1 MRSGDSADARPCE
14 QVFDADARPCEQVFG
29 HVRQQPIA
37 IVGVGSL
44 MPGSTDVGGFWRS
57 VLEGRDLLTDVPP
70 THWLVEDYYDPD
82 PAAPDKTYS
91 RRGAFL
97 PPIDFDPVAYGIP
110 PNTVAAT
117 DTSQLLA
124 LMVAEQVLTDA
135 TGGDLA
141 AMNRERVSV
150 ILGLGALELLTTM
163 AARLE
168 RPVWLKALRESGVE
182 ESEAQAICDR
192 IASHYVPWQE
202 ATFPGLLGN
211 VVAGR
216 IANKFD
222 LRGTNFTA
230 DAACASSFAA
240 VASAVNELALGRSDL
255 VITGGVDAFNDISM
269 YMCFSKTP
277 ALSPTGDCRPF
288 SDAADGTI
296 LGEGLVMFA
305 LKRLEDAERDNDR
318 IYAVVRGIGSSSD
331 GRATAVYAPLPEGQ
345 ARALRRTYE
354 VAGYGPETV
363 ELVEAHGTGT
373 KAGDAAEFAAL
384 RATFEQTGRAGR
396 WCALGSV
403 KSQVGHTKG
412 AAGAAGMLKAVLALQ
427 HKVFP
432 PTLKVERPNPELG
445 MESSPLYL
453 NTHARPW
460 VRGSTHPRRA
470 SVSSFGF
477 GGTNFHVTLEEYLPG
492 TRSGGGVPASRT
504 RTMPAE
510 LVLISAP
517 TVTELVNRARG
528 IGNGDLRQHDL
539 AWVARETQR
548 TFHHDDHV
556 RLAVVATDTA
566 ELASRLEQ
574 AVMLIENN
582 PGASFSTLSG
592 LHYGAGPTALGDI
605 AFLFPGQG
613 SQYTGMG
620 ADVAMHF
627 PAAGAVWDWAAAIG
641 IGDRPL
647 HEVVF
652 PIPAFTDLEREAQER
667 LLTATEW
674 AQPALAVS
682 SLALLNVLSGL
693 GLASD
698 CVAGHSFGELV
709 GLYVAGAFDEET
721 LVRLARR
728 RGELMRDAAAVPGM
742 MVAVSGSREDV
753 EAVIASCGD
762 EKLWVAN
769 DNAPRQVVVSGTA
782 SAVEIFEGKLAKAG
796 LLAKRLN
803 AATGFHS
810 PLVMAAS
817 GPLRHFLSDV
827 DIRGPQID
835 VYGNADAAK
844 YPSDP
849 DAVRHRI
856 ADHLASGVRFVDQ
869 IEAMYCRGV
878 RTFIEIGAGSAVTRL
893 VGQILGDRQHT
904 AVSLDRKGG
913 NGVTSL
919 YDALGLLCARGM
931 AMNLDALWAGYAPPV
946 RRQEAPKS
954 KAVVKIS
961 GANFDR
967 RYPPADGAD
976 ALPPP
981 NPPRSTEDP
990 LAGSSI
996 GTEDPLAGSSIGT
1009 EDLLAGSEG
1018 QFAGSSIGTV
1028 GPFAGSSNGTDVVG
1042 DGWLRVHEDLARR
1055 TMDAH
1060 AAYQRAMADSHVAF
1074 LKLADTWAGGLGA
1087 AVTANEKSPD
1097 RVPQT
1102 SNDLLAGPGT
1112 EDPLVGSS
1120 IGADDLLAGSSMST
1134 DSSVP
1139 DFAIT
1144 PPVQPMRAAP
1154 TGNFTAPDPV
1164 TPVDTVDAEAV
1175 DLGSVLLSVVAD
1187 KTGYPPEILDAGMEL
1202 EADLGID
1209 SIKRVEI
1216 LSALREKVPGL
1227 PDVDAMEL
1235 GKLRTIGQIVDKLK
1249 EATHT
1254 DGVSSLDRTVVRTV
1268 VAEASGLAMAGL
1280 GDGPLAVTDDGGGIA
1295 HLVVERLTAHG
1306 LSARVVTDVAPD
1318 VAGVIF
1324 LGGLRDVGSEEQAL
1338 AVNVEAFRTASAV
1351 ARCFEEFGGVFVTV
1365 QDTGG
1370 DFGLGGLQ
1378 PTRAWLGGVA
1388 ALAKTVAQEWTTA
1401 SVKAIDCERG
1411 GRTASAIA
1419 EDIVRELLAGGSTL
1433 EVGLR
1438 ADGTRTTVELVK
1450 TRVESV
1456 GTPRIGPESVIVA
1469 TGGGRGV
1476 TAASLRALAER
1487 YQPRLVLIGRTPL
1500 LDEPDEL
1507 RGVTDDASLKQI
1519 VTELELRRTGQRP
1532 APAYVGSLVE
1542 ALRSARE
1549 IRGTLAA
1556 LARAGSEVRYV
1567 PVDVRDGKALAV
1579 ALDEV
1584 RQSWGPIT
1592 GVIHGAGVLADKRV
1606 VDKTVRQFEQV
1617 FGTKVVGLLT
1627 LLDAT
1632 ENDPLDVLCVFS
1644 SVVARY
1650 GNPGQSDYA
1659 MANEVLNQVASAEAV
1674 KRPGSVVRS
1683 IAWGPWHG
1691 GMVTPEVERHFR
1703 GLQVPLVPVAAGTQ
1717 AFVAELGGQPG
1728 EAQVVIA
1735 PGDTDGQ
1742 LLGAARQRAM
1752 EAEIRLSARTHS
1764 YLADHTIAGA
1774 PVVPVAMVM
1783 EWFAAAARESRP
1795 REHTAMIRDIS
1806 VLRKISLNR
1815 FEDSGTRLAV
1825 RCTADG
1831 PKLRMELLGE
1841 DGRSHYRAT
1850 VHLGGVDAGPMTAWA
1865 APPDL
1870 QPVDQTEIYDGRV
1883 LFHGPRFQAIR
1894 SLHGVSRL
1902 GAIADV
1908 VGLEALGWTGLTGT
1922 VWRTD
1927 PAATDACLQLSLLWA
1942 EKVLGGAALP
1952 MSVGEYRLHR
1962 EGPASGPMR
1971 CVVRAKQ
1978 VHIDHAKCDIGL
1990 VDADGSP
1997 RAELLDVNLVL
2008 RPE

>member
-1 MRSGDSADARPCE
+1 MIKMMSGDSADA
-14 QVFDADARPCEQVFG
+14 QPCEQVFG
-29 HVRQQPIA
+29 RVRQQPIA
-37 IVGVGSL
+37 VVGVGAL
-44 MPGSTDVGGFWRS
+44 MPGSTDVEGFWRS
-57 VLEGRDLLTDVPP
+57 VLEGRDLITDVPP

-82 PAAPDKTYS
+82 PAAQDKTYS

-110 PNTVAAT
+110 PNTVEAT
-117 DTSQLLA
+117 DTTQLLA
-124 LMVAEQVLTDA
+124 LMVAEKVLTDA
-135 TGGDLA
+135 NGGDLT
-141 AMNRERVSV
+141 AMSRERVSV

-163 AARLE
+163 SARLE
-168 RPVWLKALRESGVE
+168 RPVWLKALRESGVAE
-182 ESEAQAICDR
+182 PEAQAICDK
-192 IASHYVPWQE
+192 IAGHYVPWQE

-240 VASAVNELALGRSDL
+240 VSSAVNELALGQSDL

-288 SDAADGTI
+288 SDAADGTV

-305 LKRLEDAERDNDR
+305 LKRLEDAERDGDR
-318 IYAVVRGIGSSSD
+318 IYAVIRGIGASSD
-331 GRATAVYAPLPEGQ
+331 GRGTAVYAPLPQGQ

-354 VAGYGPETV
+354 AAGYGPDTV

-432 PTLKVERPNPELG
+432 PTLKVECPNPELG

-477 GGTNFHVTLEEYLPG
+477 GGTNFHVTLEEYIPG
-492 TRSGGGVPASRT
+492 AGNAGGVPALRA

-510 LVLISAP
+510 LVLLSAP
-517 TVTELVNRARG
+517 TMTELVGRARG
-528 IGNGDLRQHDL
+528 IAQDDLGQHDL
-539 AWVARETQR
+539 AWVARETQQMFR
-548 TFHHDDHV
+548 HDDHV
-556 RLAVVATDTA
+556 RLAVVASDA
-566 ELASRLEQ
+566 GELASRLEQ
-574 AVMLIENN
+574 AVALIEKQ
-582 PGASFSTLSG
+582 PGASFSTPNG
-592 LHYGAGPTALGDI
+592 LHYGAGPAAPGDV

-613 SQYTGMG
+613 SQYVGMG

-627 PAAGAVWDWAAAIG
+627 PAAGAVWDWAAAID

-647 HEVVF
+647 HDVVF
-652 PIPAFTDLEREAQER
+652 PIPVFTDAEQAAQER
-667 LLTATEW
+667 LLTETEW

-682 SLALLNVLSGL
+682 SLALLNVLRAL
-693 GLASD
+693 GLRPD

-709 GLYVAGAFDEET
+709 GLHVAGAFDGEA

-728 RGELMRDAAAVPGM
+728 RGELMRDAAAVPGV
-742 MVAVSGSREDV
+742 MVAVSGSRGDI

-769 DNAPRQVVVSGTA
+769 DNAPRQVVVSGSA
-782 SAVEIFEGKLAKAG
+782 SAVEVFEGKLAKAG
-796 LLAKRLN
+796 LLAQRLN

-810 PLVMAAS
+810 PLVIAAG
-817 GPLRHFLSDV
+817 GPLRHFLSSM
-827 DIRGPQID
+827 DIHGPRID
-835 VYGNADAAK
+835 VYGNVDAAK
-844 YPSDP
+844 YPADP
-849 DAVRHRI
+849 DAVRHRV

-869 IEAMYCRGV
+869 IEAMYSHGV
-878 RTFIEIGAGSAVTRL
+878 RTFIEIGAGSAVTGL
-893 VGQILGDRQHT
+893 VGKILGDREHT

-931 AMNLDALWAGYAPPV
+931 AMDLDALWVGYAPPA
-946 RRQEAPKS
+946 RRQSVRKS
-954 KAVVKIS
+954 KAVLKIS
-961 GANFDR
+961 GVNYNR
-967 RYPPADGAD
+967 RYPPVGGAE

-981 NPPRSTEDP
+981 NPPKPTED
-990 LAGSSI
+990 L
-996 GTEDPLAGSSIGT
+996 LAGSSIGT
-1009 EDLLAGSEG
+1009 EDLLAGS
-1018 QFAGSSIGTV
+1018 SI
-1028 GPFAGSSNGTDVVG
+1028 GTDVVG
-1042 DGWLRVHEDLARR
+1042 DGGLRVHEDLARR

-1074 LKLADTWAGGLGA
+1074 LKLADTWARALRA
-1087 AVTANEKSPD
+1087 TVTEHEELPD
-1097 RVPQT
+1097 LMPRTPR
-1102 SNDLLAGPGT
+1102 DLLAGPDT
-1112 EDPLVGSS
+1112 EDLLVGSS
-1120 IGADDLLAGSSMST
+1120 VGTEDLLAGSSVGT
-1134 DSSVP
+1134 EDLLAGSSVGTE
-1139 DFAIT
+1139 DLLAGSSVGT
-1144 PPVQPMRAAP
+1144 
-1154 TGNFTAPDPV
+1154 
-1164 TPVDTVDAEAV
+1164 VDTEAV
-1175 DLGSVLLSVVAD
+1175 DLASVLLSVVAD

-1235 GKLRTIGQIVDKLK
+1235 GKLRTVGQIVDKFR
-1249 EATHT
+1249 EATEDLLAGSSVGT
-1254 DGVSSLDRTVVRTV
+1254 EDLLAGSSVGTEDLLAGSSIGADGVSSLTRLAVRTV
-1268 VAEASGLAMAGL
+1268 PAEASGLAMAGL
-1280 GDGPLAVTDDGGGIA
+1280 GDGPLAVTDDGCGIA
-1295 HLVVERLTAHG
+1295 QLVVDRLNEHG
-1306 LSARVVTDVAPD
+1306 LSASVVTDVVPD
-1318 VAGVIF
+1318 VAGVVF
-1324 LGGLRDVGSEEQAL
+1324 LGGLRDVDSEEQAI
-1338 AVNVEAFRTASAV
+1338 AVNVEAFRAASTV
-1351 ARCFEEFGGVFVTV
+1351 ARCFEEYGGVFVTV

-1370 DFGLGGLQ
+1370 DFGLGGRE

-1388 ALAKTVAQEWTTA
+1388 ALARTVAQEWTAA

-1419 EDIVRELLAGGSTL
+1419 EDIVRELLVGGPTL

-1438 ADGTRTTVELVK
+1438 ADGIRTTVELVE

-1476 TAASLRALAER
+1476 TAASLRALAEAHH
-1487 YQPRLVLIGRTPL
+1487 PRIVLIGRTPL

-1507 RGVTDDASLKQI
+1507 RGATDDASLKQI
-1519 VTELELRRTGQRP
+1519 VTELERRRTGQRP
-1532 APAYVGSLVE
+1532 APIDVGSLVE
-1542 ALRSARE
+1542 AVRAARE
-1549 IRGTLAA
+1549 VRGTIEA
-1556 LARAGSEVRYV
+1556 LERAGSKVRYF
-1567 PVDVRDGKALAV
+1567 PVDVRDGKALAE

-1584 RQSWGPIT
+1584 RRSWGPIT
-1592 GVIHGAGVLADKRV
+1592 GVVHGAGVLADKRV
-1606 VDKTVRQFEQV
+1606 ADKTLRQFGQV
-1617 FGTKVVGLLT
+1617 FDTKVTGLLS

-1632 ENDPLDVLCVFS
+1632 ANDPLDVLCVFS

-1659 MANEVLNQVASAEAV
+1659 MANEVLNQVASAEAA

-1683 IAWGPWHG
+1683 IAWGPWHAG
-1691 GMVTPEVERHFR
+1691 VVTPEVERHFR
-1703 GLQVPLVPVAAGTQ
+1703 SLQVPLIPVAAGTK
-1717 AFVAELGGQPG
+1717 AFVAELGRPSG

-1735 PGDTDGQ
+1735 SGGGGDQ
-1742 LLGAARQRAM
+1742 LPGAAHQRAM
-1752 EAEIRLSARTHS
+1752 RAEIRLSARTHP
-1764 YLADHTIAGA
+1764 YLADHSIAGG
-1774 PVVPVAMVM
+1774 PVVPVAMVL
-1783 EWFAAAARESRP
+1783 EWFAAAARESRSP
-1795 REHTAMIRDIS
+1795 ERAAVIRDIS
-1806 VLRKISLNR
+1806 MLRKISLDR
-1815 FEDSGTRLAV
+1815 FEDGGTRLAV
-1825 RCTADG
+1825 RCAADG
-1831 PKLRMELLGE
+1831 PALRLELLGD
-1841 DGRSHYRAT
+1841 DGRPHYRAT
-1850 VHLGGVDAGPMTAWA
+1850 VHSGSAGAGPTTTWDS
-1865 APPDL
+1865 PPDL
-1870 QPVDQTEIYDGRV
+1870 QPVEQAEIYDGRV
-1883 LFHGPRFQAIR
+1883 LFHGRSFQAIR

-1902 GAIADV
+1902 GATADV
-1908 VGLEALGWTGLTGT
+1908 VGLEALGWTGLNGLNGT

-1927 PAATDACLQLSLLWA
+1927 PAATDACLQLSLLWG
-1942 EKVLGGAALP
+1942 KQVLGGATLP

-1962 EGPASGPMR
+1962 EGPADRPMR

-1978 VHIDHAKCDIGL
+1978 VYLDRAVCDIGL
-1990 VDADGSP
+1990 LDTDGSP
-1997 RAELLDVNLVL
+1997 RAELLAVNLVL